1 MKNILLPTDLS
12 KASINALEYAVQL
25 LKKDVCTFYV
35 LNVYAPVY
43 LYTPSIYEDFTLVNV
58 DIGEQ
63 YKSQSE
69 ENIKTVIQNLKDK
82 FPSEIHSFIG
92 ISSYNTLASEINS
105 IVDAYNIDGVIM
117 GTKGAT
123 GLKEVFIGSETMHT
137 LKHCKVPLLGVPQ
150 EYRFIDLKEVLFA
163 TNYENGNQQEGL
175 SFLNDLCSSHISR
188 LIFLNAYYGIA
199 LNDAKKKNKKE
210 LDLFFE
216 RDAHVT
222 ELSNGMDVY
231 EAIEN
236 YHSQHVIDL
245 LVLVHTSHN
254 FFENLLFTPV
264 VKKIVHH
271 ADVPFLILPPAKA
284 I

>member
-1 MKNILLPTDLS
+1 MKNILLPTDFS
-12 KASINALEYAVQL
+12 EASINALEYAVQL
-25 LKKDVCTFYV
+25 LKSNVCTFYV
-35 LNVYAPVY
+35 LNVYTPIY
-43 LYTPSIYEDFTLVNV
+43 LYTPSIYEDFTTVNV

-69 ENIKTVIQNLKDK
+69 ENIRKAIRNIKDK
-82 FPSEIHSFIG
+82 FPSKIHTFLGITSF
-92 ISSYNTLASEINS
+92 NTLASEINT
-105 IVDAYNIDGVIM
+105 IVDAYDINCVIM

-137 LKHCKVPLLGVPQ
+137 LKHCKVPLLGVPH
-150 EYRFIDLKEVLFA
+150 EYSFIDLKEVLFA
-163 TNYENGNQQEGL
+163 TNYESGNQQAGL
-175 SFLNDLCSSHISR
+175 TFLNNLCSSHLSR
-188 LIFLNAYYGIA
+188 LVFLNAYYGIA

-210 LDLFFE
+210 LELFFE

-222 ELSNGMDVY
+222 ELCNGMDVY

-236 YHSQHVIDL
+236 YHLQHVIDL

-271 ADVPFLILPPAKA
+271 AEVPFLILPPAKA

>member
-35 LNVYAPVY
+35 LNVYTPVY